1 MSRKNKKLR
10 SVEDRHDLA
19 IIEQR
24 KNEKVVTPREMLK
37 RLLKDGFIPTI
48 GINSF
53 KS

>member
-19 IIEQR
+19 IIKQR
-24 KNEKVVTPREMLK
+24 KNESTIPHCEMLK
-37 RLLKDGFIPTI
+37 RLKKDGFIPTI